1 MTLDPQTELMLEY
14 SELLVPDEWDTFSVY
29 QRNQYWKRYK
39 EKGEYSHYKSSGET
53 GHYVQ
58 YRPDQLTKMDHFA
71 TVELLEVVFER
82 DGKEVGRGGRN
93 SLTTKL
99 PMVFS
104 NNDQWKRSD
113 NCNLLGKR
121 RKGYKRVI
129 PTR

>member
-82 DGKEVGRGGRN
+82 DGKEVGRGGGTR
-93 SLTTKL
+93 SLLSYLWYSAITTNGRGAIIATYL
-99 PMVFS
+99 A
-104 NNDQWKRSD
+104 N
-113 NCNLLGKR
+113 GA
-121 RKGYKRVI
+121 KGTNV
-129 PTR
+129 